1 MKSLTTRQQKQ
12 YNKYTGTRDDDSL
25 SKNCNFT
32 FLPQNICSLLKFF
45 VFGSTSIENILW
57 AFLTLSRGQ
66 KIAHCAFGEKMLH
79 LMHTYTHTI
88 QVLCKTKECPCLPH
102 PSPHNPHFCELN
114 TNRSKFM
121 LQQNYIFFDKK
132 AISLKDIF
140 LHQLHFVS
148 LQWTQIVLYLRGL
161 KADGQGSKKIFR
173 GVVGGRE
180 ELDVEFSNK
189 LNKKSYLIFRKQ
201 TMFDN
206 K

>member
-1 MKSLTTRQQKQ
+1 
-12 YNKYTGTRDDDSL
+12 
-25 SKNCNFT
+25 
-32 FLPQNICSLLKFF
+32 
-45 VFGSTSIENILW
+45 
-57 AFLTLSRGQ
+57 
-66 KIAHCAFGEKMLH
+66 
-79 LMHTYTHTI
+79 
-88 QVLCKTKECPCLPH
+88 
-102 PSPHNPHFCELN
+102 
-114 TNRSKFM
+114 M

-189 LNKKSYLIFRKQ
+189 LNKKFCLIFQKQ